1 MEQKSGRDGVNGE
14 TNEAPKPLA
23 AISITL
29 NRDMSISVTGPN
41 QDRLLSYGLL
51 GLARDAIH
59 DEYLRNKVK
68 PVNLVNGHGIM
79 NFIRGGK

>member
-1 MEQKSGRDGVNGE
+1 MEEKSGKDGVDGQV
-14 TNEAPKPLA
+14 NEVPNPLA
-23 AISITL
+23 SISITL

-59 DEYLRNKVK
+59 DEYLRNKV
-68 PVNLVNGHGIM
+68 PLVKQLNGHGIM
-79 NFIRGGK
+79 DFIRGGK